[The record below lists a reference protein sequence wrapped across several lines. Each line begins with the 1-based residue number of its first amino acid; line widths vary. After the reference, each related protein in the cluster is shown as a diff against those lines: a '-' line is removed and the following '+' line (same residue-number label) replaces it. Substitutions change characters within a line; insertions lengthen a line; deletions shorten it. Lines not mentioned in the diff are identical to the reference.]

1 MEDNNNLYHLLVNP
15 YKVNRNKKVI
25 KETTVDDI
33 LINILK
39 KKYHKYTL
47 SDKDYYN
54 IINNLDKLVLD
65 LDIKNLINNI
75 VDNTIEESINII

>member
-1 MEDNNNLYHLLVNP
+1 MEDKDLYHLLVNP
-15 YKVNRNKKVI
+15 YKINRNKKVV
-25 KETTVDDI
+25 KEKTIDDI

-39 KKYHKYTL
+39 KKYHEYTL
-47 SDKDYYN
+47 SDKDYDN

-65 LDIKNLINNI
+65 LDIKNLINNF

>member
-25 KETTVDDI
+25 KETTIDDV

-39 KKYHKYTL
+39 KKYHEYTL
-47 SDKDYYN
+47 SNKDYDN
-54 IINNLDKLVLD
+54 IINNIDKLVSD
-65 LDIKNLINNI
+65 LDIKNLINNF
-75 VDNTIEESINII
+75 VDTTIEESINII

>member
-25 KETTVDDI
+25 KEKTIDDV

-39 KKYHKYTL
+39 KKYHEYSL
-47 SDKDYYN
+47 SDKDYDN

-65 LDIKNLINNI
+65 LDIEILINNI

>member
-1 MEDNNNLYHLLVNP
+1 MEDENFYHLLVNP

-25 KETTVDDI
+25 KEITIDDV

-47 SDKDYYN
+47 SNKDYDN
-54 IINNLDKLVLD
+54 IINNLDILVS
-65 LDIKNLINNI
+65 DIDIENLINKL
-75 VDNTIEESINII
+75 VDNVIEESINII

>member
-25 KETTVDDI
+25 KETTIDDI

-39 KKYHKYTL
+39 KKYHEYTL
-47 SDKDYYN
+47 SDKDYDN

-65 LDIKNLINNI
+65 LDIKNLINNF

>member
-25 KETTVDDI
+25 KETTIDDI

-39 KKYHKYTL
+39 KKYHEYSL
-47 SDKDYYN
+47 SDKDYDN

-65 LDIKNLINNI
+65 LDIKNLINNF

>member
-25 KETTVDDI
+25 KETTIDDI

-39 KKYHKYTL
+39 KKYHEYKL
-47 SDKDYYN
+47 SDKDYDN

-65 LDIKNLINNI
+65 LDIKNLINNF

>member
-25 KETTVDDI
+25 KETTIDDV

-39 KKYHKYTL
+39 K
-47 SDKDYYN
+47 N
-54 IINNLDKLVLD
+54 IM
-65 LDIKNLINNI
+65 NI
-75 VDNTIEESINII
+75 H

>member
-25 KETTVDDI
+25 KETTIDDV

-39 KKYHKYTL
+39 KKYHEYSL
-47 SDKDYYN
+47 SDKDYDN

-65 LDIKNLINNI
+65 LDIKNLINNF

>member
-25 KETTVDDI
+25 KETTIDDV

-39 KKYHKYTL
+39 KKYHKYSL
-47 SDKDYYN
+47 SDKDYDN
-54 IINNLDKLVLD
+54 IINNLDKLVS
-65 LDIKNLINNI
+65 DIDMENLITNL
-75 VDNTIEESINII
+75 VDNILRESINII

>member
-25 KETTVDDI
+25 KETTIDDI

-47 SDKDYYN
+47 SDKDYDN

-65 LDIKNLINNI
+65 LDIENLINNI

>member
-25 KETTVDDI
+25 KETTIDDI

-39 KKYHKYTL
+39 KKYHEYSL
-47 SDKDYYN
+47 SDKDYDN
-54 IINNLDKLVLD
+54 IINNIDKLASD
-65 LDIKNLINNI
+65 LDIENLINNI
-75 VDNTIEESINII
+75 VDNAVKESINII

>member
-25 KETTVDDI
+25 KETTIDDV

-39 KKYHKYTL
+39 KKYQKYTL
-47 SDKDYYN
+47 SDKDYDN

-65 LDIKNLINNI
+65 LDIKNLINNF

>member
-25 KETTVDDI
+25 KETTIDDV

-39 KKYHKYTL
+39 LHH
-47 SDKDYYN
+47 
-54 IINNLDKLVLD
+54 LVS
-65 LDIKNLINNI
+65 NYQ
-75 VDNTIEESINII
+75 VEF

>member
-15 YKVNRNKKVI
+15 YKVNRNKKVV
-25 KETTVDDI
+25 KEKTIDDV

-39 KKYHKYTL
+39 KKYHEYTL
-47 SDKDYYN
+47 SDKDYDN

-65 LDIKNLINNI
+65 LDIKNLINNF

>member
-25 KETTVDDI
+25 KETTIDDI

-39 KKYHKYTL
+39 KKYHEYSL
-47 SDKDYYN
+47 SDKDYDN

-65 LDIKNLINNI
+65 LDIKNLINNF
-75 VDNTIEESINII
+75 VDNTIEELINII

>member
-1 MEDNNNLYHLLVNP
+1 MEDENFYHLLVNP

-25 KETTVDDI
+25 KETTIDDV

-47 SDKDYYN
+47 SDKDYDN
-54 IINNLDKLVLD
+54 IINNLDILVSD
-65 LDIKNLINNI
+65 IDIKNLINKL
-75 VDNTIEESINII
+75 VDNVIEESINII

>member
-25 KETTVDDI
+25 KEKTINDV

-39 KKYHKYTL
+39 KKYHEYSL
-47 SDKDYYN
+47 SDKDYDN

-65 LDIKNLINNI
+65 LDIKNLINNF

>member
-25 KETTVDDI
+25 KETTIDDI

-47 SDKDYYN
+47 SDKDYDN

-65 LDIKNLINNI
+65 LDIKNLINNF

>member
-1 MEDNNNLYHLLVNP
+1 MEDKDLYHLLVNP
-15 YKVNRNKKVI
+15 YKINRNKKVV
-25 KETTVDDI
+25 KEKTIDDI

-39 KKYHKYTL
+39 KKYHEYSL
-47 SDKDYYN
+47 SDKDYDN

-65 LDIKNLINNI
+65 LDIKNLINNF

>member
-25 KETTVDDI
+25 KETTIDDV

-39 KKYHKYTL
+39 KKYHEYTL
-47 SDKDYYN
+47 SDKDYDN

-65 LDIKNLINNI
+65 LDIKNLINNF

>member
-25 KETTVDDI
+25 KEITIDDV

-47 SDKDYYN
+47 SNKDYDN

-65 LDIKNLINNI
+65 LDIKNLINNF

>member
-25 KETTVDDI
+25 KETTIDDI

-39 KKYHKYTL
+39 KKYHEYTL
-47 SDKDYYN
+47 SDKDYDN

>member
-1 MEDNNNLYHLLVNP
+1 MEDDNFYHLLVNP

-25 KETTVDDI
+25 KETTIDDI

-47 SDKDYYN
+47 SNKDYDN
-54 IINNLDKLVLD
+54 IINNLDILVSD
-65 LDIKNLINNI
+65 IDIKNLINKL
-75 VDNTIEESINII
+75 VDNVIEESINII

>member
-25 KETTVDDI
+25 KETTIDDI

-39 KKYHKYTL
+39 KKYHEYSL
-47 SDKDYYN
+47 SDKDYDY
-54 IINNLDKLVLD
+54 IINNLNKLVLD
-65 LDIKNLINNI
+65 LDIKNLINNF

>member
-25 KETTVDDI
+25 KETTIDDI

-47 SDKDYYN
+47 SDKDYDN
-54 IINNLDKLVLD
+54 IINNIDKLASD
-65 LDIKNLINNI
+65 LDIENLINNL
-75 VDNTIEESINII
+75 VDNVVKESINII

>member
-1 MEDNNNLYHLLVNP
+1 MEDENFYHLLVNP

-25 KETTVDDI
+25 KEITIDDV

-47 SDKDYYN
+47 SNKDYDN
-54 IINNLDKLVLD
+54 IINNLDILVSD
-65 LDIKNLINNI
+65 IDIKNLINKL
-75 VDNTIEESINII
+75 VDNVIEESINII

>member
-25 KETTVDDI
+25 KETTIDDI

-39 KKYHKYTL
+39 KKYHKYSL
-47 SDKDYYN
+47 SDKDYDN

-65 LDIKNLINNI
+65 LDIKNLINNF

>member
-25 KETTVDDI
+25 KETTIDDI

-39 KKYHKYTL
+39 KKYHEYSL
-47 SDKDYYN
+47 SDKDYDN

-65 LDIKNLINNI
+65 LDIKNLINNL
-75 VDNTIEESINII
+75 VDNVVKESINII

>member
-25 KETTVDDI
+25 KETTIDDI

-47 SDKDYYN
+47 SDKDYDN

-75 VDNTIEESINII
+75 VDNTIEELINII

>member
-1 MEDNNNLYHLLVNP
+1 M
-15 YKVNRNKKVI
+15 I
-25 KETTVDDI
+25 KETTIDDI

-47 SDKDYYN
+47 SDKDYDN

-65 LDIKNLINNI
+65 LDIKNLINNF